1 MLKPKRLQRGSK
13 IAIIS
18 PSSGLPYLFP
28 DTYELGLRNLREL
41 FGLEI
46 IEMPTARMEPTEL
59 YRHPELRAQDMNEAF
74 ADPSIDGIICSIGG
88 YESIRILPF
97 LDIERIKNNPKMIM
111 GFSDATTF
119 LSYLNQLGMITFYGP
134 SILAGIAQLKHLPD
148 AYTAHLDALLFSN
161 DYPYAYAPYMKWTN
175 GYQDWGNL
183 DTLGQCQEFISNEK
197 GWIFLQGEAVQQGD
211 LWGGCI
217 EVLEFMKST
226 PYWPE
231 ASFWANKILFFETSE
246 EKPSPMQVGYML
258 RNYGMQGVY
267 AKAKGLIFGRAKDYS
282 EEETRRLYDLIVDI
296 VKGEFGAGELPIVV
310 NFDFG
315 HTDPKLIL
323 PLGGQ
328 VELRPSTNEVVL
340 LESPFKD

>member
-1 MLKPKRLQRGSK
+1 MLKPKRLQRGSR

-28 DTYELGLRNLREL
+28 DTYELGLRNLREF

-46 IEMPTARMEPTEL
+46 VEMPTARMELTEL
-59 YRHPELRAQDMNEAF
+59 YHHPELRAQDINEAF

-88 YESIRILPF
+88 YESIRILPY
-97 LDIERIKNNPKMIM
+97 LDIEQIKNNPKMIM

-119 LSYLNQLGMITFYGP
+119 LSYLNQVGMITFYGP

-161 DYPYAYAPYMKWTN
+161 DYPYAYAPYKKWTN

-183 DTLGQCQEFISNEK
+183 DTLGQCQKFIPNEK
-197 GWIFLQGEAVQQGD
+197 GFIYLQGGSVQQGY

-226 PYWPE
+226 VYWPDD
-231 ASFWANKILFFETSE
+231 SFWTSKILFFETSE

-267 AKAKGLIFGRAKDYS
+267 TKAKGLIFGRAKDYS
-282 EEETRRLYDLIVDI
+282 EEETRQLYDLIIDI
-296 VKGEFGAGELPIVV
+296 VKGEFGAEELPIVV

-323 PLGGQ
+323 PLGGR
-328 VELRPSTNEVVL
+328 VELWPSTNEVVL